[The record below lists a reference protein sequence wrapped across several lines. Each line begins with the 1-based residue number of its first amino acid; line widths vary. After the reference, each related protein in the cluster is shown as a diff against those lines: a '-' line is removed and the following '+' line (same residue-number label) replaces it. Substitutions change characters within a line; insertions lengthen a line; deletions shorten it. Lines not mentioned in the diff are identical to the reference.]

1 MSKLTRCVGNLSQE
15 RVSKRD
21 VFELF
26 YRYGRLAQ
34 ISLKSAYGFVQYH
47 TVVDAQAAMDALQ
60 GAEVKGR
67 KISKPRYF
75 PSSCDKANNPRP
87 RGVKDPEVK
96 EGPRSLS

>member
-1 MSKLTRCVGNLSQE
+1 MIPPDRGSKCGLLTERLGNLSQE

-26 YRYGRLAQ
+26 HQYGRLAQ

-47 TVVDAQAAMDALQ
+47 TNTDAQAAMNALQ

-67 KISKPRYF
+67 KISMLF
-75 PSSCDKANNPRP
+75 VTFLVMSS
-87 RGVKDPEVK
+87 
-96 EGPRSLS
+96 

>member
-1 MSKLTRCVGNLSQE
+1 MYGLLTKRAGNLSQE

-26 YRYGRLAQ
+26 HQYGRLAQ

-47 TVVDAQAAMDALQ
+47 TNTDAQAAMNALQ

-67 KISKPRYF
+67 KISTLSISA
-75 PSSCDKANNPRP
+75 PSDESSLMPS
-87 RGVKDPEVK
+87 
-96 EGPRSLS
+96 RS

>member
-1 MSKLTRCVGNLSQE
+1 MIRPDQGSKYVLLTGRIGNLSQE

-26 YRYGRLAQ
+26 HQYGRLAQ

-47 TVVDAQAAMDALQ
+47 TNTDAQAAMSALQ

-67 KISKPRYF
+67 KISTF
-75 PSSCDKANNPRP
+75 F
-87 RGVKDPEVK
+87 
-96 EGPRSLS
+96 GPMS

>member
-1 MSKLTRCVGNLSQE
+1 MPRQQASSLTGLAGNLSQE

-26 YRYGRLAQ
+26 HQYGRLAQ

-47 TVVDAQAAMDALQ
+47 TSSDAQAAMNALQ

-67 KISKPRYF
+67 KISMLPDLA
-75 PSSCDKANNPRP
+75 SEMNPH
-87 RGVKDPEVK
+87 
-96 EGPRSLS
+96 